1 MKKII
6 EKLNQDGTRFTI
18 KGITLYRGGAKPFK
32 VRVSEYGSGMKIIS
46 VEEDDMLFGKS
57 MSVEKYGPTCMWLF
71 SYDMFERK
79 STFKIKYKDVTLIEE

>member
-18 KGITLYRGGAKPFK
+18 KGITTYKGDIKPFK
-32 VRVSEYGSGMKIIS
+32 VRVSEHNNGLKIIS
-46 VEEDDMLFGKS
+46 IEEDGKLFGQS
-57 MSVEKYGPTCMWLF
+57 MSVEKYGPTCVWLF
-71 SYDMFERK
+71 SYDMFGRK

>member
-18 KGITLYRGGAKPFK
+18 KGITTYKGGEKPFK
-32 VRVSEYGSGMKIIS
+32 VNVSEYDNGWKLIS
-46 VEEDDMLFGKS
+46 IGEDDMLFGKS